1 MASFVIDSDMFK
13 DQYGTPEMRAVFSDE
28 QLMQNWLN
36 AWVALAEAETEL
48 GIVPKEAAEHI
59 RECAKWENMNMD
71 EVRNGFFTTS
81 HPLMPQIRGFEKVCG
96 KKAGG
101 YIHWGGNN
109 PGYHGYGRST
119 ANQGRSQDT
128 DIPGKGAAGALSE
141 TGKGEPESGYGRQDP
156 RTARSPHYIGI

>member
-48 GIVPKEAAEHI
+48 GIVPKEAGEHI
-59 RECAKWENMNMD
+59 RKCAKWENMNMD
-71 EVRNGFFTTS
+71 EVRKGFFATS

-101 YIHWGGNN
+101 YIHWGATTQDIMDTAVVLQIKDAHRILTSQVKELLGLCLKRAKENQN
-109 PGYHGYGRST
+109 LVMAGRTHGQH
-119 ANQGRSQDT
+119 AV
-128 DIPGKGAAGALSE
+128 
-141 TGKGEPESGYGRQDP
+141 
-156 RTARSPHYIGI
+156 PHYTGI